1 MFTRFLSPLLATLA
15 ILAAAPGAEA
25 AAIPFSGSI
34 QNVTPP
40 GVPGG
45 RCGPPPNLTL
55 TFAPDNTSGVSNLG
69 AFTVSAS
76 HCVVPTPPVSNYG
89 DGEFT
94 WFFEAGDTLM
104 GTYTG
109 TFTIVPGAPA
119 ETMQDYVITGGT
131 GRFDRASGSFR
142 HVGTV
147 TFGQGGATT
156 GQSVFEGQIT
166 PIPEPATWGMLI
178 LGFGAIGGLVRR
190 RWGLPAGA

>member
-1 MFTRFLSPLLATLA
+1 MFIRPFLAVVTVCAVAGSAG
-15 ILAAAPGAEA
+15 AAS
-25 AAIPFSGSI
+25 IPFSGSI

-40 GVPGG
+40 GAPGG
-45 RCGPPPNLTL
+45 RCGPPPVLTL

-76 HCVVPTPPVSNYG
+76 HCVIPTPPVSTYG

-94 WFFEAGDTLM
+94 WYFESGDTLV

-119 ETMQDYVITGGT
+119 QTVQDYVITGGT
-131 GRFDRASGSFR
+131 GRLDRASGAFQ

-147 TFGQGGATT
+147 IFGEGGVTT
-156 GQSVFEGQIT
+156 GQSAFEGQIST
-166 PIPEPATWGMLI
+166 IPEPATWGMML
-178 LGFGAIGGLVRR
+178 LGFGAVGAAARVRR
-190 RWGLPAGA
+190 MRPEAA